1 MRNIVIEWLHKA
13 ADMEVGSEI
22 YLPVVSKA
30 DQKSL
35 HRTFVRERN
44 ILAEIDAEAA
54 SGIHIYSCF
63 KDAKFWVVLKRVSN
77 SPLVGFMKSGETVT
91 KVNIVDTKNEEYTAG
106 IKELER
112 SSLS

>member
-13 ADMEVGSEI
+13 ADMSVGSEI

-35 HRTFVRERN
+35 HRTFIRERN
-44 ILAEIDAEAA
+44 ILADIDAKAA
-54 SGIHIYSCF
+54 SGIHIYTCF

-77 SPLVGFMKSGETVT
+77 SPLVGFLKEGETVT
-91 KVNIVDTKNEEYTAG
+91 KVNIVDVKNEEYSNAVTKGLA
-106 IKELER
+106 
-112 SSLS
+112 

>member
-13 ADMEVGSEI
+13 SDMAVGSEI

-35 HRTFVRERN
+35 HRTFIRERN
-44 ILAEIDAEAA
+44 VLAEIDAEAA
-54 SGIHIYSCF
+54 SGIHIYTVF

-77 SPLVGFMKSGETVT
+77 SPLIGFMKEGDTVT
-91 KVNIVDTKNEEYTAG
+91 RVNIIDVKNAEYTDAITKG
-106 IKELER
+106 VN
-112 SSLS
+112 